1 MAMQAT
7 QMVGSPHPQAL
18 NQIGLQPWNL
28 QSPFDHV
35 GAIIPNWGCWTLSEE
50 LELQLTQFELER
62 FHDVQYGHDVRLL
75 DLQGK
80 ASTILHSYANALGPC
95 PCGCRSTAFH
105 EITLRRGGLRG
116 FYVISRKTGLPRY
129 LHPKEA
135 GLLLGLPNS
144 TQYPNDLRTSLAL
157 LGLVASPIQTLW
169 IYGHLKQNHSLTMN
183 KDPMPAVED
192 WMWLYLQELLA
203 QINFDF
209 GDAIPPTHTIAVHA
223 FGAALDLSL
232 SHNGA
237 TVQQLLQA
245 ERI

>member
-1 MAMQAT
+1 MQAT

-80 ASTILHSYANALGPC
+80 ASTILHPYANALGPC

-105 EITLRRGGLRG
+105 EITLRRGASEDFMSSPERQDCHDTC
-116 FYVISRKTGLPRY
+116 IQK
-129 LHPKEA
+129 K
-135 GLLLGLPNS
+135 
-144 TQYPNDLRTSLAL
+144 
-157 LGLVASPIQTLW
+157 LVFCWAYQIRLNIPMTCVQVW
-169 IYGHLKQNHSLTMN
+169 HSL
-183 KDPMPAVED
+183 DL
-192 WMWLYLQELLA
+192 WLRQSKPCGSMD
-203 QINFDF
+203 ISNRT
-209 GDAIPPTHTIAVHA
+209 TH
-223 FGAALDLSL
+223 
-232 SHNGA
+232 
-237 TVQQLLQA
+237 
-245 ERI
+245 